1 MTQVNK
7 PHADACDRNR
17 GPILEVLRSW
27 LADSER
33 VLEIGSGTGQHA
45 IYFSQQLP
53 HLTWIASDRQETHA
67 GIRLWLEEA
76 GLSNASGPVLLDLVQ
91 EPWPEIEAD
100 AVFTAN
106 TVHIVSWAL
115 VQALFRGAGR
125 LLPPGGLFMI
135 YGPFNYGGAYTSDSN
150 ARFDQWLKDRDA
162 QSGIRNFEEVN
173 TLARN
178 AGLELCDDIEM
189 PANNRILVWKR
200 K

>member
-17 GPILEVLRSW
+17 DPILQVIRPR
-27 LADSER
+27 LADSGR

-45 IYFSQQLP
+45 VYFSQQLP
-53 HLTWIASDRQETHA
+53 HLTWIASDRQDAHA

-76 GLSNASGPVLLDLVQ
+76 GQPNISGPVLLDLAR

-100 AVFTAN
+100 VVFTAN
-106 TVHIVSWAL
+106 TVHIISWTL
-115 VQALFRGAGR
+115 VQALFRGVGR
-125 LLPPGGLFMI
+125 LLPPGGSLMI
-135 YGPFNYGGAYTSDSN
+135 YGPFNYGGDFTSDSN

-162 QSGIRNFEEVN
+162 QSGIRNFEDIDA
-173 TLARN
+173 LARN
-178 AGLELCDDIEM
+178 AGLELRDDIEM
-189 PANNRILVWKR
+189 PANNRILVWK